1 MGFVRIVGTLSI
13 EDHELLKCTWQV
25 LGMDSSCQKRLTKE
39 YQQLTLEPPAGVH
52 VKDESTQDL
61 RLWTVHVDG
70 APNTLYAG
78 EQFTLR
84 FRFPDEYP
92 FSSPEVIFIGDN
104 IPIHPHVY
112 SNGHICLSILSDDW
126 TPALSVQAICLSV
139 LSMLSSCK
147 EKKRPP
153 DNAVYVRTCSK
164 SPNNTRWWFHDDTVW
179 QVFVKLRKYRV
190 NFILNISVE
199 CNSYFF
205 VFSIFS
211 VTFLS
216 SFRVL
221 NVFAVC
227 AFLKIIHPF
236 HENFQPYKAY
246 DIHF

>member
-1 MGFVRIVGTLSI
+1 
-13 EDHELLKCTWQV
+13 
-25 LGMDSSCQKRLTKE
+25 MDSSCQKRLTKE

-52 VKDESTQDL
+52 VKDESTHDL

-78 EQFTLR
+78 QLNEELKQNNEQLNGLLQKFQFFLVCSGTFQ

-164 SPNNTRWWFHDDTVW
+164 SPNNTRWWFHDDTV
-179 QVFVKLRKYRV
+179 
-190 NFILNISVE
+190 
-199 CNSYFF
+199 
-205 VFSIFS
+205 
-211 VTFLS
+211 
-216 SFRVL
+216 
-221 NVFAVC
+221 
-227 AFLKIIHPF
+227 
-236 HENFQPYKAY
+236 
-246 DIHF
+246 

>member
-1 MGFVRIVGTLSI
+1 MPYGQSIYLLNNLILLGFVRIVGTLSI

-164 SPNNTRWWFHDDTVW
+164 SPNNTRWWFHGNDG
-179 QVFVKLRKYRV
+179 RH
-190 NFILNISVE
+190 
-199 CNSYFF
+199 
-205 VFSIFS
+205 
-211 VTFLS
+211 
-216 SFRVL
+216 
-221 NVFAVC
+221 FAVVLQ
-227 AFLKIIHPF
+227 FHWRLKTRSISLI
-236 HENFQPYKAY
+236 KA
-246 DIHF
+246 DLVSV